1 MQNTQCP
8 VCDSDVVIEDE
19 AYEGDLLDCANCGAE
34 LEITSL
40 RPLTINEVKQEDEND
55 GLDDNLDDPE
65 NYD

>member
-8 VCDSDVVIEDE
+8 VCGSDLVVEDE
-19 AYEGDLLDCANCGAE
+19 AYEGDLIDCANCGAE

-40 RPLTINEVKQEDEND
+40 RPPTTKEVVKEDDE
-55 GLDDNLDDPE
+55 LDDNLDDPE

>member
-1 MQNTQCP
+1 MQNTQCT
-8 VCDSDVVIEDE
+8 VCGSDLIVEDG

-40 RPLTINEVKQEDEND
+40 RPLTIDEVKKDDEDFE
-55 GLDDNLDDPE
+55 DNLDDPE